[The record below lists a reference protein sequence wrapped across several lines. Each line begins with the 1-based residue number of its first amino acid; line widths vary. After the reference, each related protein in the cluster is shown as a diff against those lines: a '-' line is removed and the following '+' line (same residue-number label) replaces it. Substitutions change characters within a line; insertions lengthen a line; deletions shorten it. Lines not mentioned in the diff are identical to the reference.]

1 MKQLSNSTLDE
12 NKFNLA
18 VFVFSFLGAA
28 LIKSA
33 VSKSYTAITSKE
45 LTDNP
50 EHEDYNLRE
59 VLLFSIT
66 TGVISAVTK
75 VFTKKIVT
83 QGWKKVGGSTPEKI
97 G

>member
-1 MKQLSNSTLDE
+1 MKIVSNNALDE
-12 NKFNLA
+12 NKFNVA
-18 VFVFSFLGAA
+18 VFVFSFIGAA
-28 LIKSA
+28 LIKTA

-45 LTDNP
+45 FTDNP

-66 TGVISAVTK
+66 TGIIGAITK
-75 VFTKKIVT
+75 VFTKKLVT
-83 QGWKKVGGSTPEKI
+83 IGWKKAGGNTPKQI